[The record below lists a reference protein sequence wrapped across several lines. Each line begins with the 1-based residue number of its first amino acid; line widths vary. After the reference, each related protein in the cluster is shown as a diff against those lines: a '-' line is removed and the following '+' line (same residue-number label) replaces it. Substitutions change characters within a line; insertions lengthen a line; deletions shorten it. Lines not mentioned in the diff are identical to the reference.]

1 MINVGPPDLP
11 PPPRSLPNQG
21 WENCSLR
28 SKRFRLVWEE
38 INTEDFAPFFSRSL
52 TLVPRSFLL
61 NGTETLAT
69 RATIFP
75 SLIWEGAGGGCVV
88 PFYFV
93 QDCRRIMGVLIR
105 RREFNLG
112 GFSYIFPLME
122 LKFIFAKNWTLT
134 LVNYVKPSRPHQ
146 EKK

>member
-1 MINVGPPDLP
+1 MINVDPPDP
-11 PPPRSLPNQG
+11 PPPPPSRSLPNQG

-38 INTEDFAPFFSRSL
+38 RNTEDFASLFSRSL

-61 NGTETLAT
+61 NRGGGG
-69 RATIFP
+69 
-75 SLIWEGAGGGCVV
+75 GAGGVV

-105 RREFNLG
+105 RRAFNLG
-112 GFSYIFPLME
+112 GFSYIFPLMK
-122 LKFIFAKNWTLT
+122 LKFTFA
-134 LVNYVKPSRPHQ
+134 
-146 EKK
+146 

>member
-1 MINVGPPDLP
+1 MINVDPPDL

-38 INTEDFAPFFSRSL
+38 INTEHLAPLFSRSL

-75 SLIWEGAGGGCVV
+75 SLIWERAGGGG
-88 PFYFV
+88 
-93 QDCRRIMGVLIR
+93 GVLFHSILSKIV
-105 RREFNLG
+105 EESG
-112 GFSYIFPLME
+112 GCLFEEGSLF
-122 LKFIFAKNWTLT
+122 
-134 LVNYVKPSRPHQ
+134 
-146 EKK
+146 

>member
-1 MINVGPPDLP
+1 M
-11 PPPRSLPNQG
+11 
-21 WENCSLR
+21 
-28 SKRFRLVWEE
+28 VWEE
-38 INTEDFAPFFSRSL
+38 INTEDFAPLFSRSL
-52 TLVPRSFLL
+52 ILVPRSFLL

-75 SLIWEGAGGGCVV
+75 SLIWEGAGGGGVV

-122 LKFIFAKNWTLT
+122 LKFSFA
-134 LVNYVKPSRPHQ
+134 
-146 EKK
+146 